1 MSVAACHPLMSTSRQ
16 NFYMYINSWNSGNHA
31 RDFRMMGFKPLLPEA
46 MYAHI
51 AELNRQFRAAIW
63 PVSAAKTAYFRM
75 QNKAFCNSLKDR

>member
-1 MSVAACHPLMSTSRQ
+1 
-16 NFYMYINSWNSGNHA
+16 
-31 RDFRMMGFKPLLPEA
+31 MMGFKPLLPEA

-75 QNKAFCNSLKDR
+75 KKQSVLQLAERQVISKNGPYVCL

>member
-1 MSVAACHPLMSTSRQ
+1 
-16 NFYMYINSWNSGNHA
+16 
-31 RDFRMMGFKPLLPEA
+31 MMGFKPLLPEA

-75 QNKAFCNSLKDR
+75 QNKAFYNSLKDR